1 MKQIILFLATIFAFI
16 CDKELKAEGLKDKK
30 ILIVY
35 YSNSGNTETI
45 ANAIHEKVGGYV
57 FKIELK
63 MAYPSA
69 YKELTEIAKQQLN
82 NDTLVELKN
91 KVENIEQYDVV
102 FIGSPNWWGTISIP
116 VRSFINQYDLSNKRV
131 IPFITNGGGGKQSTI
146 KDLKTLCKNCNV
158 EEDAWIGYRSTKIGL
173 NKWLSNISEK

>member
-16 CDKELKAEGLKDKK
+16 CGKELKAEGLKDKK
-30 ILIVY
+30 ILIAY

-45 ANAIHEKVGGYV
+45 ANAIHEKVGGDV

-63 MAYPSA
+63 IAYPSA
-69 YKELTEIAKQQLN
+69 YKELTKVAKQQLN
-82 NDTLVELKN
+82 DGSLVELKN

-102 FIGSPNWWGTISIP
+102 FIGSPNWWGTISVP
-116 VRSFINQYDLSNKRV
+116 VRSFINQYDLSNKRI
-131 IPFITNGGGGKQSTI
+131 IPFITNGGGGKQNTI

-158 EEDAWIGYRSTKIGL
+158 EEDAWVGYGSTKIGL
-173 NKWLSNISEK
+173 NKWISNISEK